1 MRALVL
7 FILTAVAQHSAIADQ
22 PHWNQFRGPDG
33 DGISTAKKLPTRFDE
48 AENVRW
54 KVAIPDEGWS
64 SPVIWGNEVWLT
76 TGNDEK
82 EELRAICVDLES
94 GKVTKNIQ
102 VFDMNERPV
111 DPAFQFDS
119 PHLNSPATPT
129 PVVEEDRVFVH
140 FGSQGIACLDR
151 QTGDKLW
158 ERRDLRVYQP
168 VRQGSSPIVD
178 DQSLY
183 VACDG
188 TDQQFLVALDKQTGE
203 TRWKKNR
210 DVETDWQ
217 ATLRARGLE
226 PKNSDGKPNDNK
238 KSFATAT
245 LIQFNGQRQL
255 IAPAAEATIAYD
267 PDNGNELWRVNHP
280 GGFNVAA
287 RPLFAHGMIYV
298 FTSGLTGHMLAV
310 KVDGHGDVTESHVAW
325 TTTRSTPRIPSPV
338 IVGDLLF
345 MVTDKGGIAR
355 CLDAKTGEEFWR
367 KRLGGDHWASPI
379 YAGDNLYFLSK
390 QGDVTVLPASQE
402 EPEVLAKNT
411 LDASFIASPA
421 VAGDSLI
428 LRSTTHLYCL
438 ANGYQRSQDKVAADK
453 KPEDAKSKMS
463 ADAVAKDES
472 ADWEEAY
479 AQLLKKDSG
488 VRKKVE
494 NGGATKEQVIAW
506 MKLKGGS
513 KAKGMK
519 KTKPGARPGSVNF
532 YAIVIGE
539 LKSKDIEL
547 GELTLNVDYVI
558 GDDASVKKQI
568 VGKQIKLVGVAGKFL
583 DNLLLIK
590 RGETIKVRTG
600 DFNSEKNELGF
611 GFKFQ
616 VLERTAP
623 FKPEDFGVPPDAFR
637 GFRGELVGKV
647 VEAIGYEV
655 LLEVA
660 EVKAADGSRA
670 KDASTI
676 QGKRIRISGFYD
688 EHRDTFADLHEGD
701 MIRVGVVHSN
711 VSQDALE
718 VTDILQKIED

>member
-1 MRALVL
+1 
-7 FILTAVAQHSAIADQ
+7 
-22 PHWNQFRGPDG
+22 
-33 DGISTAKKLPTRFDE
+33 
-48 AENVRW
+48 
-54 KVAIPDEGWS
+54 
-64 SPVIWGNEVWLT
+64 
-76 TGNDEK
+76 
-82 EELRAICVDLES
+82 
-94 GKVTKNIQ
+94 
-102 VFDMNERPV
+102 
-111 DPAFQFDS
+111 
-119 PHLNSPATPT
+119 
-129 PVVEEDRVFVH
+129 
-140 FGSQGIACLDR
+140 
-151 QTGDKLW
+151 
-158 ERRDLRVYQP
+158 

-188 TDQQFLVALDKQTGE
+188 TDQQFFVALDKQTGE

-506 MKLKGGS
+506 MKSQGGS

-676 QGKRIRISGFYD
+676 QGKRIRISGFYN